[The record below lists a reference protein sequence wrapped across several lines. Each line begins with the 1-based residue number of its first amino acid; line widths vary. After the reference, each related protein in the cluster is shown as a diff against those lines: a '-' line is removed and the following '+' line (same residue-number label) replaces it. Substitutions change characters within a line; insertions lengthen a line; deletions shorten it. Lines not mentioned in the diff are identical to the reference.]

1 MPYYRRPQN
10 KYFLSFLAGIL
21 IFSLIL
27 MTVNA
32 RYDKSNLFFES
43 AVLWFFS
50 PVQNLFSSATES
62 ISDSFGHHLFLAET
76 SRENDR
82 LLLEIDRLSRENNEL
97 LEEKKL
103 LERSKKLVEYFDDDE
118 RPFVVAK
125 VIGYD
130 ATQWSKMI
138 FINRGTNHK
147 VEKKLTVMTDAGI
160 VGHIIHSS
168 PNSSKVLLIT
178 DSRSAIDSL
187 FQKTRASGVT
197 VGTGGKTCQ
206 MKFVPISAEVSV
218 GDKVV
223 SSGLGGVFPKGLVV
237 GMVVDVVK
245 QKQELFQD
253 ITVVPSAELSN
264 LEEVVVV
271 LPDKE
276 GE

>member
-1 MPYYRRPQN
+1 
-10 KYFLSFLAGIL
+10 
-21 IFSLIL
+21 

-62 ISDSFGHHLFLAET
+62 ISDLLGHYFFLVET

-82 LLLEIDRLSRENNEL
+82 LLLKLDRLSKKNNEL
-97 LEEKKL
+97 LEGKKL
-103 LERSKKLVEYFDDDE
+103 FERSKKLVEYFDDDK
-118 RPFVVAK
+118 RSFVVAK

-147 VEKKLTVMTDAGI
+147 VEKKLAVMTDAGI

-187 FQKTRASGVT
+187 FQETRASGVT
-197 VGTGGKTCQ
+197 VGTGEKTCQ
-206 MKFVPISAEVSV
+206 MKFVPISAKVSV
-218 GDKVV
+218 GDTVV

-245 QKQELFQD
+245 KKQELFQD
-253 ITVVPSAELSN
+253 ITVVPSAALSN
-264 LEEVVVV
+264 LEEVVIV
-271 LPDKE
+271 LPGKE
-276 GE
+276 GG

>member
-1 MPYYRRPQN
+1 VPYRRPQN

-82 LLLEIDRLSRENNEL
+82 LLLEVDRLSRENNEL

-103 LERSKKLVEYFDDDE
+103 LERSRKLAEYFDDDE
-118 RPFVVAK
+118 RSFVVAK

-197 VGTGGKTCQ
+197 VGTGEKTCQ

-271 LPDKE
+271 LPGKE

>member
-1 MPYYRRPQN
+1 
-10 KYFLSFLAGIL
+10 
-21 IFSLIL
+21 
-27 MTVNA
+27 MTLNA
-32 RYDKSNLFFES
+32 RYDKVNLFFES
-43 AVLWFFS
+43 IVVWFVS
-50 PVQNLFSSATES
+50 PAQNFFTSVTNSITDVFDHYFFLVRTSS
-62 ISDSFGHHLFLAET
+62 
-76 SRENDR
+76 ENDR
-82 LLLEIDRLSRENNEL
+82 LLLELGRLSKKNNEL
-97 LEEKKL
+97 LEGKKL
-103 LERSKKLVEYFDDDE
+103 FERSKKLVEYFDDDK
-118 RPFVVAK
+118 RSFVVAK

-147 VEKKLTVMTDAGI
+147 VEKKLAVMTDAGI

-197 VGTGGKTCQ
+197 VGTGEKTCQ

-237 GMVVDVVK
+237 GVVVDVVK

-253 ITVVPSAELSN
+253 ITVVPSAELSG

-271 LPDKE
+271 LPGKE

>member
-1 MPYYRRPQN
+1 
-10 KYFLSFLAGIL
+10 
-21 IFSLIL
+21 

-82 LLLEIDRLSRENNEL
+82 LLLEVDRLSRENNEL

-245 QKQELFQD
+245 KKQELFQD

-276 GE
+276 GG